1 MHTRRK
7 QGGKDYDITVNVQT
21 LLEELHNK
29 SCTPCAIVYLEISES
44 DVPVSGCV
52 SVGAGH
58 EQGVI
63 FVQAADVLAMVG

>member
-1 MHTRRK
+1 MP
-7 QGGKDYDITVNVQT
+7 GV
-21 LLEELHNK
+21 
-29 SCTPCAIVYLEISES
+29 AVYLEISER